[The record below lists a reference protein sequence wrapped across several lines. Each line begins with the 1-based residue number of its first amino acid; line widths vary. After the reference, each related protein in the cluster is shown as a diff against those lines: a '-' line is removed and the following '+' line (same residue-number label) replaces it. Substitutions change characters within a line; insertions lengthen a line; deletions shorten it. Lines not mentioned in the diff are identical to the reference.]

1 MDIFNSY
8 VSLPEGVVFIYDG
21 NDGVDIMGYHGV
33 SLCCHTAMIIINI
46 WRVHGWYDK
55 RDAIW
60 DDIWDWKVF
69 PTGNL
74 PVYELENDHD

>member
-46 WRVHGWYDK
+46 WRVHG
-55 RDAIW
+55 
-60 DDIWDWKVF
+60 
-69 PTGNL
+69 
-74 PVYELENDHD
+74 